1 MLAQLSDSCSFD
13 FGSFLNALNYGSFTD
28 VIILTPYI
36 DDEMALFAKE
46 LESRDK
52 TAVFYTTGNIPE
64 NTDAQILHARKFSYT
79 FNAGYAEGTQ

>member
-1 MLAQLSDSCSFD
+1 MKIGKKLLKTPLKLFK
-13 FGSFLNALNYGSFTD
+13 LPIKTKN
-28 VIILTPYI
+28 TPYI

-52 TAVFYTTGNIPE
+52 AAVFYTTGNIPE

-79 FNAGYAEGTQ
+79 FNAGYAEVTQ

>member
-1 MLAQLSDSCSFD
+1 MKWHCLQ
-13 FGSFLNALNYGSFTD
+13 
-28 VIILTPYI
+28 
-36 DDEMALFAKE
+36 KE

-52 TAVFYTTGNIPE
+52 AAVFYTTGNIPE

>member
-1 MLAQLSDSCSFD
+1 M
-13 FGSFLNALNYGSFTD
+13 NALNYGSFTD

-52 TAVFYTTGNIPE
+52 AAVFYTTGNIPE
-64 NTDAQILHARKFSYT
+64 NADVQILHARKFSYT